1 MSSGDSLQYRSPI
14 SKLLSFFHRSRD
26 KWKAKC
32 KAAKRENRSLK
43 YCLAKMTE
51 NRDRWK
57 SLAREARRNAVVAE
71 ETTKSHTAG
80 YARGRRDAARRRP
93 ARCGIVAAK

>member
-1 MSSGDSLQYRSPI
+1 
-14 SKLLSFFHRSRD
+14 LLSFFHRSRD

-57 SLAREARRNAVVAE
+57 GLARDAMKKAAVEGAAVAE
-71 ETTKSHTAG
+71 KTTKNRSG
-80 YARGRRDAARRRP
+80 GRGRRDAARRRP